1 MKADGQYAAEDGR
14 EEFKEQRGTG
24 EVAGADLL
32 THRVALGK
40 LLDLSVPPL
49 IPCKA
54 AKSDSVIHP
63 ALTIS
68 LIPWTSNTDMI
79 IWLCEGCIEVK
90 T

>member
-14 EEFKEQRGTG
+14 EEFKEQRDTG

-32 THRVALGK
+32 THGVALGK

-54 AKSDSVIHP
+54 AKRFCDPSRFNYFFNSM
-63 ALTIS
+63 
-68 LIPWTSNTDMI
+68 N
-79 IWLCEGCIEVK
+79 K
-90 T
+90 